1 MKRADVRSGVVITL
15 RCEDIRPFFLFLNWW
30 NYSRYINYE
39 GVNVNRLFKIITPVA
54 VLGIS
59 IGVVTALSAA
69 KPAPEKKED
78 TQRFISLYVDEVR
91 SDVVTLS
98 VQAEGEVRP
107 KTEIDLIPQVSGRI
121 VGISES
127 FAEGAEFDPG
137 ETLIKIDDTNYVIAK
152 TRAEANVAAAKVALQ
167 REHANAKIKADHWL
181 DKDTK
186 GQPSEYALNKPQVQE
201 AEAMLAA
208 AEADL
213 REAKLN
219 IARTEINVP
228 FLGRVREKL
237 VGIGQY
243 VTAGT
248 SLGRVFSTDV
258 VEVRLPLSDTQ
269 LAELNLP
276 IGFMADTSNAPQ
288 VQFSANVGNK
298 QHNWTGRIVRT
309 NAAMDQTT
317 RMVYAIAEVDDPYGL
332 GSDAGSPMA
341 VGMFV
346 KADIAGVNSQ
356 AAMVLP
362 RLALRN
368 ANKVYVIND
377 ENRLEIRTVE
387 VLSTSKDTV
396 LVTAGVEI
404 GDKVVTSTIPA
415 AVDGMEVRAIT
426 REQQS

>member
-1 MKRADVRSGVVITL
+1 MVKK
-15 RCEDIRPFFLFLNWW
+15 FL
-30 NYSRYINYE
+30 
-39 GVNVNRLFKIITPVA
+39 KIITPVL
-54 VLGIS
+54 VLVVS
-59 IGVVTALSAA
+59 IGVVQALSAA
-69 KPAPEKKED
+69 KPAPEKKEES
-78 TQRFISLYVDEVR
+78 QRLVSLYVDEVK
-91 SDVVTLS
+91 SDMVTIS
-98 VQAEGEVRP
+98 VQTQGEVRA

-137 ETLIKIDDTNYVIAK
+137 ETLIKIDDTNYRLAVI
-152 TRAEANVAAAKVALQ
+152 RAEARVAGAQVAVQ
-167 REHANAKIKADHWL
+167 RELANAKIKKEHWL
-181 DKDTK
+181 DKRTE
-186 GQPSEYALNKPQVQE
+186 GEPSAYALNKPQVME
-201 AEAMLAA
+201 AEALLLA

-213 REAKLN
+213 KEARLN
-219 IARTEINVP
+219 VARTEINVP
-228 FLGRVREKL
+228 FLGHVLEKN

-248 SLGRVFSTDV
+248 SLGRVFSSDT
-258 VEVRLPLSDTQ
+258 VEIRLPLTDAQ
-269 LAELNLP
+269 LEELNLP
-276 IGFMADTSNAPQ
+276 MGFMADALNAPA
-288 VQFSANVGNK
+288 VQFSAHVGNSD
-298 QHNWTGRIVRT
+298 HFWTGRIVRT
-309 NAAMDQTT
+309 HASVDQQT
-317 RMVYAIAEVDDPYGL
+317 RLIYAIAEVQDPYGL
-332 GSDAGSPMA
+332 GSDNGAPMA

-346 KADIAGVNSQ
+346 HADIEGVNSQ
-356 AAMVLP
+356 SALVLP

-396 LVTAGVEI
+396 LVTAGVEV

>member
-1 MKRADVRSGVVITL
+1 MKKSFQLTTPKLFKVVAPIVVI
-15 RCEDIRPFFLFLNWW
+15 I
-30 NYSRYINYE
+30 
-39 GVNVNRLFKIITPVA
+39 V
-54 VLGIS
+54 S

-69 KPAPEKKED
+69 KPPPEKKED
-78 TQRFISLYVDEVR
+78 TQRFISLYVDEVT

-98 VQAEGEVRP
+98 VQAEGEVQP

-121 VGISES
+121 VAISQS
-127 FAEGAEFDPG
+127 FAEGAEFGPG

-152 TRAEANVAAAKVALQ
+152 TRAEANLAAARVALE
-167 REHANAKIKADHWL
+167 RELANAKIKKEHWL
-181 DKDTK
+181 DKDNP
-186 GQPSEYALNKPQVQE
+186 GVPSDYALNKPQVQE

-248 SLGRVFSTDV
+248 RLGRVFSTDV
-258 VEVRLPLSDTQ
+258 VEIRLPLTDSQ

-276 IGFMADTSNAPQ
+276 IGFMATETNAPS
-288 VQFSANVGNK
+288 VQFSANIGNK
-298 QHNWTGRIVRT
+298 TGHWTGRIVRT
-309 NAAMDQTT
+309 NAAMDKDT
-317 RMVYAIAEVDDPYGL
+317 RMVYAIAEVEDPYGL
-332 GSDAGSPMA
+332 GSDHGSPMA

-346 KADIAGVNSQ
+346 QAEIAGVHAQS
-356 AAMVLP
+356 AMVLP

-377 ENRLEIRTVE
+377 ENRLEIRTVD
-387 VLSTSKDTV
+387 VLSTSVDTV
-396 LVTAGVEI
+396 LVTGGVQT

-415 AVDGMEVRAIT
+415 AVDGMEVRAIS